1 MLTSFLPVRHVSEFA
16 ADVRQSLTKPGQ
28 RELPSKYLYDE
39 VGSALFET
47 ICVLPEYGL
56 TRADARLMEKHAGE
70 IVRRLPSP
78 IKVAELGSGSGK
90 KTRWILEALSQRQRT
105 YYYPIEISP
114 SALAAC
120 AKELGQIDLVS
131 VVGHEQP
138 YLEGLRTVAEGRGE
152 QDHLLVLFLGSTIGN
167 FDRHAG
173 EEFLKETREILQPG
187 DALLLG
193 TDLEKSVE
201 LQILAYDDPAGVT
214 AAFNLN
220 LLARINRELG
230 ADFDLCCFRHEA
242 RWNNVE
248 RRIEMHLRS
257 TRRQTV
263 HVPVASLRFML
274 NEDETIWT
282 ESSHKYKAEEIPQ
295 MAERTGFR
303 CDGQWIDR
311 QWPFAQNL
319 LRCPRALPSA
329 DTPKRKP
336 PAKAADKSESSKA
349 LRSDSSTSTSRFLAS
364 SVRPVRACQPAAKS
378 QKASMRQTSR
388 VAQVFCVLSAGR
400 QTARICEP

>member
-1 MLTSFLPVRHVSEFA
+1 MLTSSLPVRHVSEFS
-16 ADVRQSLTKPGQ
+16 ADVRESLTKAGQ

-39 VGSALFET
+39 VGSALFEA

-56 TRADARLMEKHAGE
+56 TRADARLLEKYARE
-70 IVRRLPSP
+70 IVGRLPLP
-78 IKVAELGSGSGK
+78 IQVAELGSGSGK
-90 KTRWILEALSQRQRT
+90 KMRWILEALSRRQKT

-152 QDHLLVLFLGSTIGN
+152 RDHLLVLFLGSTIGN
-167 FDRHAG
+167 FDRDAG
-173 EEFLKETREILQPG
+173 EEFLSEMREILQPG

-193 TDLEKSVE
+193 TDLEKSIE
-201 LQILAYDDPAGVT
+201 LQLLAYDDPAGVT

-230 ADFDLCCFRHEA
+230 ADFDLSSYRHQA
-242 RWNNVE
+242 RWNRVE

-257 TRRQTV
+257 MCRQTV
-263 HVPVASLRFML
+263 HVPAASLRFML
-274 NEDETIWT
+274 DEDETIWT
-282 ESSHKYKAEEIPQ
+282 ESSHKYQPEEIPE

-311 QWPFAQNL
+311 EWPFAQNL
-319 LRCPRALPSA
+319 LI
-329 DTPKRKP
+329 
-336 PAKAADKSESSKA
+336 
-349 LRSDSSTSTSRFLAS
+349 
-364 SVRPVRACQPAAKS
+364 
-378 QKASMRQTSR
+378 
-388 VAQVFCVLSAGR
+388 AG
-400 QTARICEP
+400 

>member
-1 MLTSFLPVRHVSEFA
+1 MLTASLPIRHVSEFS
-16 ADVRQSLTKPGQ
+16 ADVRESLTKAGQ

-39 VGSALFET
+39 VGSALFEA

-56 TRADARLMEKHAGE
+56 TRADARLLEKYSRE
-70 IVRRLPSP
+70 IVGRLPSP
-78 IKVAELGSGSGK
+78 IQVAELGSGSGK
-90 KTRWILEALSQRQRT
+90 KTRWILEALSRRQMT

-152 QDHLLVLFLGSTIGN
+152 RDHLLVLFLGSTIGN
-167 FDRHAG
+167 FDRDAG
-173 EEFLKETREILQPG
+173 EEFLSEMREILQPG

-193 TDLEKSVE
+193 TDLEKSIE
-201 LQILAYDDPAGVT
+201 LQLLAYDDPAGVT

-230 ADFDLCCFRHEA
+230 ADFDLSSFRHQA
-242 RWNNVE
+242 RWNRVE
-248 RRIEMHLRS
+248 RRIEMHLGS
-257 TRRQTV
+257 MCRQTV
-263 HVPVASLRFML
+263 HVPAASLRFML
-274 NEDETIWT
+274 DEDETIWT
-282 ESSHKYKAEEIPQ
+282 ESSHKYQAEEIPE

-311 QWPFAQNL
+311 EWPFAQNL
-319 LRCPRALPSA
+319 LI
-329 DTPKRKP
+329 
-336 PAKAADKSESSKA
+336 
-349 LRSDSSTSTSRFLAS
+349 
-364 SVRPVRACQPAAKS
+364 
-378 QKASMRQTSR
+378 
-388 VAQVFCVLSAGR
+388 AG
-400 QTARICEP
+400 